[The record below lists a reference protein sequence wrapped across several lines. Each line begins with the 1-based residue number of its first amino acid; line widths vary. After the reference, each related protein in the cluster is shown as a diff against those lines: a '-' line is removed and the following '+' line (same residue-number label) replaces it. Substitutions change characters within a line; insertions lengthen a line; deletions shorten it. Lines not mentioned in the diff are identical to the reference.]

1 MINLPS
7 VILKPGEEKRVLDG
21 HPWIY
26 FNEIA
31 GETGAEDGDLCE
43 VKSSARKLIGLGYFN
58 SKSKITVRMLDI
70 LKQPSGPVYDSYA
83 TTRELLEAKIKAA
96 VEKRSKITNS
106 DSKRLVFSESDSLPG
121 LIADLYKDTLV
132 VQITT
137 LGMEKMKDEAVEI
150 LSTVTKAENIYEKSL
165 SPARQKEGLEL
176 CERVIKGE
184 PEKIVINENGLKFN
198 VDPLKGSKTGFYLDQ
213 RDNRMKLEKYVKGK
227 KVLDAFC
234 FSGGFTAYALHY
246 GAETVLGIDSAEEAV
261 EAARAN
267 MKLNKL
273 KGSKFKCADVFEE
286 MKAMTSEEEKFDL
299 IILDPPPFSKS
310 HREKAGAM
318 RGYRMLHNSALKL
331 LEPGGILFT
340 FSCSQ
345 NVSMSELITTAK
357 EAARRLKC
365 RVEMKEQMF
374 QAKDHPYNTSIPE
387 TFYLKGAVL
396 RKV

>member
-7 VILKPGEEKRVLDG
+7 VILKSGEEKRVLSG

-43 VKSSARKLIGLGYFN
+43 VRDSFKKLLGLGYFN

-70 LKQPSGPVYDSYA
+70 LKQPAGPVYDRYPDA
-83 TTRELLEAKIKAA
+83 AALLGAKIKTA
-96 VEKRSKITNS
+96 VEKRKKITES
-106 DSKRLVFSESDSLPG
+106 DAKRLIFSESDSLPG

-137 LGMEKMKDEAVEI
+137 LGMEKLKDTAFEI
-150 LSTVTKAENIYEKSL
+150 LSVVTGAKNIYEKSL
-165 SPARQKEGLEL
+165 SPARQKEGLEP

-184 PEKIVINENGLKFN
+184 PGKIIISENGIKFH

-227 KVLDAFC
+227 SVLDAFC
-234 FSGGFTAYALHY
+234 FSGGFSAYALHY
-246 GAETVLGIDSAEEAV
+246 GAEAVLGIDSAEEAV

-273 KGSKFKCADVFEE
+273 KGSKFKCSDVFEE
-286 MKAMTSEEEKFDL
+286 MKALVLKEEKFDV

-331 LEPGGILFT
+331 LETGGILFT

-345 NVSMSELITTAK
+345 NVTMSELITTVK
-357 EAARRLKC
+357 EAARQLKC

-374 QAKDHPYNTSIPE
+374 QAKDHPYNTNIPE

-396 RKV
+396 KKV

>member
-1 MINLPS
+1 MLNLPS
-7 VILKPGEEKRVLDG
+7 VILKPNEEKRVLDG

-43 VKSSARKLIGLGYFN
+43 VKSSDRKLIGLGYFN

-70 LKQPSGPVYDSYA
+70 LKQPSGPVYDRYA
-83 TTRELLEAKIKAA
+83 TTGGLLEAKIKTAA
-96 VEKRSKITNS
+96 LKREKITNS
-106 DSKRLVFSESDSLPG
+106 DAKRIVFSESDSLPG

-137 LGMEKMKDEAVEI
+137 LGMEKLKDSAIEI
-150 LSTVTKAENIYEKSL
+150 LEKVTGAKHIYEKSL
-165 SPARQKEGLEL
+165 SPARQKEGLEP

-184 PEKIVINENGLKFN
+184 PAKITINENGLKFN

-213 RDNRMKLEKYVKGK
+213 RDSRMKLEKYVKGK
-227 KVLDAFC
+227 SVLDAFC
-234 FSGGFTAYALHY
+234 FSGGFSAYALHY
-246 GAETVLGIDSAEEAV
+246 GAESVLGIDSAEEAI

-273 KGSKFKCADVFEE
+273 KGSKFICADVFEE
-286 MKAMTSEEEKFDL
+286 MKAMTIKEEKFDV

-374 QAKDHPYNTSIPE
+374 QAKDHPYNTNIPE

-396 RKV
+396 KKV